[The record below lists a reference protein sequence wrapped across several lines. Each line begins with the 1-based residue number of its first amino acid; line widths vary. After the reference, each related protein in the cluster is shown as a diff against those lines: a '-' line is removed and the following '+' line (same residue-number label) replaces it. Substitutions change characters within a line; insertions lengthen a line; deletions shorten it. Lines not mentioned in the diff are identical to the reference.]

1 MTKQSLSDLSRRERQ
16 IMDIIYQ
23 KGEAAATE
31 IEKLLPGNPSN
42 STVRTKLRVMEEK
55 GYINKK
61 EMNFRYVYYP
71 AIPREQVKD
80 KALQHL
86 IKTFFNGSPE
96 RLVAAML
103 DNSDINLSKESLD
116 YIALL
121 IKQSREEEK
130 KNEFTP

>member
-1 MTKQSLSDLSRRERQ
+1 MTKQSLSNLSRRERQ

-31 IEKLLPGNPSN
+31 VEKLLPGNPSD

-55 GYINKK
+55 GYIKKK
-61 EMNFRYVYYP
+61 EKNFRYVYYP
-71 AIPREQVKD
+71 AIPHDKVKH

-103 DNSDINLSKESLD
+103 DNSDIELSKENLD
-116 YIALL
+116 NIAIL
-121 IKQSREEEK
+121 IKQSQEEEK
-130 KNEFTP
+130 